1 MNELLDAPAGN
12 LMAERMANRERQRI
26 GQEAHVRRPP
36 LRGRV
41 EARLWART
49 RQARS
54 WGQGGAILTTT
65 PIRYSRQ
72 AKLRYPGLRYCENI
86 N

>member
-26 GQEAHVRRPP
+26 GQEAHVRRPA
-36 LRGRV
+36 LCGRV
-41 EARLWART
+41 EARVWART

-54 WGQGGAILTTT
+54 WWQGGAFHAPT

-72 AKLRYPGLRYCENI
+72 AVGRYRSLRYCENI